1 MHWVKPELVARVK
14 FGQWTHDKR
23 LRAPVF
29 LGFQEDRAASD
40 CRFDNQ
46 VTPAVKA
53 VPENAGEE
61 RKAARQGKAKKGK
74 EEKVATSGAKAHSK
88 TSSAEELSARD
99 LETELVSGRG
109 ESLAVDLGGKRVNL
123 THMNKI
129 YFPEDGLRK
138 RDVLLHYLRVAPQIL
153 PFLKD
158 RPLVLKRYPNG
169 IDEQFFFQK
178 EATSA
183 PDWIRTVEID
193 SKERRGKMPYFLA
206 DDLAD
211 LLYLTNLGCI
221 DHNPWSSRFDNQDH
235 PDYVF
240 FDLDPTDGTSFDV
253 VLKVARA
260 IYKQLESLKVRV
272 YMKTSG
278 ASGFHMFIP
287 LEPEYTYEEVRLFA
301 GAIGQRVQAE
311 LPTLVTSE
319 RTVSK
324 RRKGTVLIDALQ
336 NAKGKPLASVYSLRP
351 FRVRR
356 FPRPRHRAN
365 LPKDSSQNS
374 SISKQFS
381 SA

>member
-1 MHWVKPELVARVK
+1 MTAQ
-14 FGQWTHDKR
+14 G
-23 LRAPVF
+23 
-29 LGFQEDRAASD
+29 
-40 CRFDNQ
+40 
-46 VTPAVKA
+46 
-53 VPENAGEE
+53 NAHG
-61 RKAARQGKAKKGK
+61 RRGKA
-74 EEKVATSGAKAHSK
+74 EPHAAKAGSK
-88 TSSAEELSARD
+88 VSSNEEVTVRD
-99 LETELVSGRG
+99 LEKELASGRG
-109 ESLAVDLGGKRVNL
+109 ESLAVDLDSKRVNL
-123 THMNKI
+123 THLNKI

-138 RDVLLHYLRVAPQIL
+138 RDVLLYYLRVAPHIL

-169 IDEQFFFQK
+169 IDQQFFFQK

-183 PDWIRTVEID
+183 PDWIRTVQIE
-193 SKERRGKMPYFLA
+193 SKERGGKMPYFLA
-206 DDLAD
+206 DDRAD

-235 PDYVF
+235 PDYIF

-260 IYKQLESLKVRV
+260 IYKQLEALKVRV

-278 ASGFHMFIP
+278 ASGFHMYIP

-311 LPTLVTSE
+311 LPSLVTSQ

-351 FRVRR
+351 FRGAPVSAPIS
-356 FPRPRHRAN
+356 PRELAKGFEP
-365 LPKDSSQNS
+365 
-374 SISKQFS
+374 KQFNIETILDRLKRPGDLWKDFWDNRQRLQDVVKR
-381 SA
+381 AT